1 MPKREHMAGPG
12 SSFYLTG
19 DKSNRLDDTYSNFYC
34 HDWEWEII
42 SCLILDKLLKNNN
55 DTGQCLLRTGL
66 AGTLTV
72 GID

>member
-1 MPKREHMAGPG
+1 MDITNVPKREHMAGPG

-42 SCLILDKLLKNNN
+42 SCLILESF
-55 DTGQCLLRTGL
+55 
-66 AGTLTV
+66 
-72 GID
+72 